1 MKMEKLAILLCF
13 WVVCF
18 LLFVF
23 SVNSLIDDFL
33 NKPTEEPK
41 DKQKELSETWKQ
53 QTMSRF
59 ERVE

>member
-1 MKMEKLAILLCF
+1 MSELSILSYLGA
-13 WVVCF
+13 VCF

-33 NKPTEEPK
+33 NKPTEEPN
-41 DKQKELSETWKQ
+41 DKPKELSDTWKQ